1 MKPQSWEN
9 GGRFHTISLNKI
21 VGNTAASQLK
31 RKCSKISTGMTND
44 ENCAWRKLRDSD
56 KYFEDGEFNIL
67 CRHVLGLYTYSSL
80 IDWMNKTLIEF
91 GFRFISRIM
100 ICKRYSVLSNKMSS
114 ILKIVMI
121 NFSENVWGL
130 LKLCLVSSYHF
141 HYHYLKQ
148 YYIFKSCNNQVSVVN
163 VIAILE
169 VSNIKRMYL

>member
-1 MKPQSWEN
+1 
-9 GGRFHTISLNKI
+9 
-21 VGNTAASQLK
+21 
-31 RKCSKISTGMTND
+31 MTND
-44 ENCAWRKLRDSD
+44 ENCAWRKLRESD
-56 KYFEDGEFNIL
+56 KYFENGEFNIL
-67 CRHVLGLYTYSSL
+67 CRHVLGLYTYSTL

-91 GFRFISRIM
+91 GLRFISRIM

-130 LKLCLVSSYHF
+130 LKMCLVSSYHF

-169 VSNIKRMYL
+169 VSNIKQMYL